1 MRITETESQKKEE
14 MTNNHFLFLLQNRK
28 TFDKNFEQLQLQ
40 NYMKNNVIDSERNIM
55 YNIDSKEVLS
65 VLVYKIDV
73 LETLKEAG
81 YSTTRLRKDKLLN
94 ESAIQYIREGKPVGA
109 KALDNICML
118 LDMQPG
124 NIIKYVENK

>member
-1 MRITETESQKKEE
+1 M
-14 MTNNHFLFLLQNRK
+14 LA
-28 TFDKNFEQLQLQ
+28 
-40 NYMKNNVIDSERNIM
+40 
-55 YNIDSKEVLS
+55 
-65 VLVYKIDV
+65 YKIDV

-81 YSTTRLRKDKLLN
+81 YNTTRLRKEKLLN

-124 NIIKYVENK
+124 NILKYVKNEKTWKKCKKICWYYMIYRV